1 MAIGATSSNSTST
14 YVNTSAN
21 TSANTATAS
30 SSNTALDQM
39 RSDALAQ
46 MPQLKR
52 DESIADSKAKAAQLN
67 ADDAKKAME
76 DGKKALDAA
85 IALVNQN
92 NATLI
97 KEKGNNQANM
107 RQNIVDLAQKAFDD
121 SKLELQKLKDA
132 QPALDKA
139 YADAKSVMA
148 LANQE
153 AASAKAAVDATQL
166 IINATGPNNGTSNNT
181 STDTTTK
188 EVVNQAISTFETT
201 GSQKTRDPNW
211 WSTANI
217 RTILIEVLSTAS
229 DLGNQKLLALAQ
241 ELDNNNQQL
250 KGLGQATANLQKIQ
264 AAFGSDDKGDK
275 AVRDGANLNL
285 QGRSNPITDDVA
297 AIYSEAKKLFDDPT
311 YIPQTL
317 KAKND
322 NNPAKPG
329 SRETEFMNNYL
340 SMVKDGLQS
349 GVIKK
354 SEMSKYA
361 EMNVNKYQLTALGTS
376 IKARQGEL
384 SQVNNKLQT
393 NEQQYNNT
401 VQTLTNLLS
410 QFLLNFKNI
419 DTTIIGNTR

>member
-1 MAIGATSSNSTST
+1 MALGATSSSSSST
-14 YVNTSAN
+14 YVNTGAN

-30 SSNTALDQM
+30 SSNTAFDKM

-46 MPQLKR
+46 MPQLKSL
-52 DESIADSKAKAAQLN
+52 ESIAENKANAAQLSADQAKRALDDTLFNIDSVVRQRVELLANMERKKKIGYMIDDQAYIKAVTPIDEKLRSLQSTQPELQKAYDDAQTVLALAKQEATKAKAAV
-67 ADDAKKAME
+67 A
-76 DGKKALDAA
+76 
-85 IALVNQN
+85 
-92 NATLI
+92 
-97 KEKGNNQANM
+97 
-107 RQNIVDLAQKAFDD
+107 
-121 SKLELQKLKDA
+121 
-132 QPALDKA
+132 
-139 YADAKSVMA
+139 
-148 LANQE
+148 
-153 AASAKAAVDATQL
+153 ATQ
-166 IINATGPNNGTSNNT
+166 IIIDATGPNNGTSNNT

-275 AVRDGANLNL
+275 AVRDGANVNL
-285 QGRSNPITDDVA
+285 QGKSPTTITDDVA
-297 AIYSEAKKLFDDPT
+297 AIYSETKKLFEDPT
-311 YIPQTL
+311 YTPKTL

-322 NNPAKPG
+322 NDPAKPG

-361 EMNVNKYQLTALGTS
+361 EMNVNKDQLTALGTS
-376 IKARQGEL
+376 IKARQDEL

-393 NEQQYNNT
+393 NVQEYNNT